1 MAITAEA
8 AMARLA
14 DVHTID
20 QLTALIDLI
29 DVEVPGGRMTL
40 FSGPLSLNDGPGKTA
55 IRSIDVAASLTANHS
70 NLLLVN
76 DLPIGNFLDVQRG
89 SNTANELLISKLDQ
103 LFSGDREQILSYL
116 YGSRDAEGNRIA
128 NGIWDRVSARFAAAA
143 SGEVLTLTAGARLDG
158 VFAQS
163 ELAVLLDNPRVT
175 RIDGIPINVLRGL
188 NLQQAFELITAKS
201 EIELAHLRVAVD
213 ATGNPILRH
222 GLLQIDSRP
231 FLPDLPPVAPPT
243 LPEGATYRP
252 LGILLPPDR
261 FHSHQQV
268 LQRYRPL
275 LVAERQA
282 LNRPDQILERVAATK
297 LLNRLDEGLLVL
309 GLAIAALDA
318 HAALQRGDQDG
329 AQAILSR
336 WARETAGGLAGG
348 QLAALLATP
357 LLAAG
362 PIGALV
368 ASGLVVAGGF
378 GGAQLAGGPAGEALQ
393 AAFSRALADWAEAAI
408 ATFKRL
414 FGTAEQTVSPLVLD
428 LDGNGVITRGIAE
441 GIIQFDHDG
450 NGFAERTGWVGA
462 GDALLVWDLNGDGR
476 ITTGNELFGNHT
488 RLSDGSLA
496 GHGFEALRGLD
507 GNRDGRID
515 RRDAVWSQLRLWLDA
530 NANAETDP
538 GELFSLDQRGAES
551 LSLSYVDSSWIDPQ
565 GNHHRQLGTYRSSDG
580 RELACHDVWFAMDPT
595 RSRLL
600 NPLPVSAAIAALPE
614 LPGMGAVPGLHQA
627 IAARPYGPLPALLE
641 QWIAGNSIQREALLQ
656 SLIFAWTGVE
666 QEVLP
671 AWSGDQDAYRR
682 LRAMEQL
689 MGRRFRGITWTH
701 MPHGHIALPIEA
713 AFAGLRQ
720 SVDRLLSAQ
729 VELGPLL
736 WRVQGA
742 VEPDGSLRF
751 EVGDLLAA
759 LAANSGPLPD
769 AGALFRLTSSLA
781 DMGPIGA
788 SVLRSLAQAVSGRLD
803 PFAVLLGAVLPIQT
817 MVTGGPAAD
826 RLQGSAST
834 DWIQGD
840 TGHDSLSGL
849 EGNDVL
855 EGGRGEDVLSGG
867 AGNDLYVMAR
877 GDGRD
882 TLQELEG
889 LQDELR
895 WLDVPSTEIAIERLH
910 GDLVIGNGR
919 GDTVRILQYFND
931 PNLRVERFS
940 FSDAVVWGDAILR
953 SRVVVVGAT
962 AGADQ
967 LGGYADMVNR
977 IDGLAGNDTL
987 NGAGLDDRL
996 LGGAGNDV
1004 LQGYGGN
1011 DELQGGSGDDR
1022 LDGDLGNDTLIAG
1035 GGNDTLLGGGG
1046 NDLYRISRGGWR
1058 TTIDDHEPSTN
1069 EPNADVV
1076 EFSDLRSMEVA
1087 SVERLG
1093 GDLWLRF
1100 VSSDQVRVP
1109 SYFNSPSQRIENFR
1123 FSDAVVWGDAML
1135 RSLVVVAGAT
1145 AGSDWLCGYDD
1156 IVNRIDGLAGND
1168 TLYGSGFDDRLLGG
1182 DGNDALVGYG
1192 GNDDLQG
1199 GSGDDWLDGVLGN
1212 DTLIAG
1218 GGHDTLIG
1226 GVGND
1231 LYRISRGG
1239 WRTTIYDDEASTN
1252 LPNADVVEFSDL
1264 RSTEVASVERLGG
1277 DLWLRFG
1284 SLDQVRVQSYFN
1296 SPSQRIESF
1305 RFSDAVVWGDAML
1318 RSLVVVGGAT
1328 ADADQLSGY
1337 GDIANRIDGLAGNDT
1352 LYGAG
1357 LDDRLLGG
1365 AGNDV
1370 LQGYGG
1376 NDDLQGGSGDDW
1388 LDGDLGNDT
1397 LIAGGGNDTL
1407 IGGGGNDLYRI
1418 SRGGWRTTIYDYEP
1432 STNEPNADVVEFRD
1446 LRSTEVAFVERS
1458 GNDLLLRF
1466 VSSDQVRVQ
1475 SYFHSPSQRI
1485 ESFRF
1490 SDAVAWGDAI
1500 LRSRVVVAGATAG
1513 ADQLGG
1519 YDDIV
1524 NRIDGLAGN
1533 DTLNGAG
1540 LDDRLLGG
1548 AGNDVLQGY
1557 GGNDNLQGGS
1567 GDDWLGG
1574 DLGNDTLIAGG
1585 GNDTLIGGGGND
1597 LYRISRG
1604 GWRTTID
1611 DHEPSTNEPNA
1622 DVVEFSDLLST
1633 EVASVERLG
1642 GDLWLRFVSSD
1653 QVRVPSYFNSP
1664 SQRIENFRFSD
1675 AVVWGD
1681 AMLRSLVVVAGA
1693 TAGSDWLCGYDDIV
1707 NRIDGLAGNDTLYG
1721 SGFDDRLLGGD
1732 GNDALV
1738 GYGGNDDLQGGS
1750 GDDWLDGVLGNDTL
1764 IAGGGNDTLI
1774 GGGGN
1779 DLYRINRGGWR
1790 TTIYDDEASTNLPNA
1805 DVVEFSDLRSTEVA
1819 SVERLWG
1826 DLWLRFGSLDQVRVQ
1841 SYFNSPAQRI
1851 ESFRFSDAVVW
1862 EESSIL
1868 ARLQVVA
1875 GL

>member
-20 QLTALIDLI
+20 QLTALIDMI
-29 DVEVPGGRMTL
+29 DVEVPAGRITL
-40 FSGPLSLNDGPGKTA
+40 FSGPIILNDGPGKPA
-55 IRSIDVAASLTANHS
+55 IRSIDLAGSLTANHS

-76 DLPIGNFLDVQRG
+76 QLPIGGFLDLDLSSSSV
-89 SNTANELLISKLDQ
+89 NEKLVAKLDE
-103 LFSGDREQILSYL
+103 LFGGNQDKILAYL
-116 YGSRDAEGNRIA
+116 YGSRDANGNRIA

-163 ELAVLLDNPRVT
+163 ELAVLLANPRVT

-213 ATGNPILRH
+213 ASGNPILRQ

-252 LGILLPPDR
+252 LGTLLPPDR

-275 LVAERQA
+275 VEAERQG

-309 GLAIAALDA
+309 GLAIAGLDA

-329 AQAILSR
+329 AQEILSR
-336 WARETAGGLAGG
+336 WARETAGGLAGAR
-348 QLAALLATP
+348 LAALLATP

-362 PIGALV
+362 PLGALV

-393 AAFSRALADWAEAAI
+393 NALSRALADWAEAAI
-408 ATFKRL
+408 ATLQNL
-414 FGTAEQTVSPLVLD
+414 FQTAENTVSPLVLD
-428 LDGNGVITRGIAE
+428 LDGNGVTTLGIA
-441 GIIQFDHDG
+441 GATIQFDHDG
-450 NGFAERTGWVGA
+450 NGFAERTGWVGD
-462 GDALLVWDLNGDGR
+462 GDALLVRDRNGDGQ

-515 RRDAVWSQLRLWLDA
+515 RRDAVWSDLKLWLDA

-538 GELFSLDQRGAES
+538 GELFSLDQRGVES
-551 LSLSYVDSSWIDPQ
+551 LSLSYVDSSWSDPQ
-565 GNHHRQLGTYRSSDG
+565 GNRHRQLGTYRSSDG

-614 LPGMGAVPGLHQA
+614 LQGMGVVPGLHQA
-627 IAARPYGPLPALLE
+627 IAARPNGPLPALLE
-641 QWIAGNSIQREALLQ
+641 QWIAGNSMQREALLQ

-666 QEVLP
+666 NEVLP
-671 AWSGDQDAYRR
+671 GWSGDQDAYRR

-701 MPHGHIALPIEA
+701 MPHGHVALPIED
-713 AFAGLRQ
+713 AFAGLRR

-736 WRVQGA
+736 LRVQGA
-742 VEPDGSLRF
+742 VEPDGSLRL

-759 LAANSGPLPD
+759 LAANSGPLLDVP
-769 AGALFRLTSSLA
+769 ALFRLASSLA
-781 DMGPIGA
+781 DMGPTGA
-788 SVLRSLAQAVSGRLD
+788 AVLRSLAQALSGRLD
-803 PFAVLLGAVLPIQT
+803 PFAVVLGAVLPIQV

-840 TGHDSLSGL
+840 AGSDSLSGL

-855 EGGRGEDVLSGG
+855 QGGPGEDVLSGG

-895 WLDVPSTEIAIERLH
+895 WLDVPSIEIVIERLQ

-940 FSDAVVWGDAILR
+940 FSDAVVWR
-953 SRVVVVGAT
+953 
-962 AGADQ
+962 
-967 LGGYADMVNR
+967 
-977 IDGLAGNDTL
+977 
-987 NGAGLDDRL
+987 DREI
-996 LGGAGNDV
+996 
-1004 LQGYGGN
+1004 Q
-1011 DELQGGSGDDR
+1011 
-1022 LDGDLGNDTLIAG
+1022 
-1035 GGNDTLLGGGG
+1035 
-1046 NDLYRISRGGWR
+1046 
-1058 TTIDDHEPSTN
+1058 
-1069 EPNADVV
+1069 
-1076 EFSDLRSMEVA
+1076 
-1087 SVERLG
+1087 ER
-1093 GDLWLRF
+1093 
-1100 VSSDQVRVP
+1100 
-1109 SYFNSPSQRIENFR
+1109 
-1123 FSDAVVWGDAML
+1123 
-1135 RSLVVVAGAT
+1135 VVVAGAT
-1145 AGSDWLCGYDD
+1145 AGPDQLGGYDD
-1156 IVNRIDGLAGND
+1156 MVNRIDGLAGND
-1168 TLYGSGFDDRLLGG
+1168 TLYGSGLDDRLLGG

-1199 GSGDDWLDGVLGN
+1199 GSGDDWLDGALGN

-1218 GGHDTLIG
+1218 GGNDTLIG
-1226 GVGND
+1226 GGGND

-1239 WRTTIYDDEASTN
+1239 WLTTINDHEASTN

-1284 SLDQVRVQSYFN
+1284 SSDQVRVQSYFN

-1305 RFSDAVVWGDAML
+1305 RFSDAVVWGDATL
-1318 RSLVVVGGAT
+1318 RSRVVVAGAT
-1328 ADADQLSGY
+1328 AGPDQLGGY
-1337 GDIANRIDGLAGNDT
+1337 DDMVNRIDGLAGNDT

-1365 AGNDV
+1365 AGND
-1370 LQGYGG
+1370 
-1376 NDDLQGGSGDDW
+1376 
-1388 LDGDLGNDT
+1388 
-1397 LIAGGGNDTL
+1397 
-1407 IGGGGNDLYRI
+1407 
-1418 SRGGWRTTIYDYEP
+1418 
-1432 STNEPNADVVEFRD
+1432 
-1446 LRSTEVAFVERS
+1446 
-1458 GNDLLLRF
+1458 
-1466 VSSDQVRVQ
+1466 
-1475 SYFHSPSQRI
+1475 
-1485 ESFRF
+1485 
-1490 SDAVAWGDAI
+1490 
-1500 LRSRVVVAGATAG
+1500 
-1513 ADQLGG
+1513 
-1519 YDDIV
+1519 
-1524 NRIDGLAGN
+1524 
-1533 DTLNGAG
+1533 
-1540 LDDRLLGG
+1540 
-1548 AGNDVLQGY
+1548 
-1557 GGNDNLQGGS
+1557 
-1567 GDDWLGG
+1567 
-1574 DLGNDTLIAGG
+1574 
-1585 GNDTLIGGGGND
+1585 
-1597 LYRISRG
+1597 
-1604 GWRTTID
+1604 
-1611 DHEPSTNEPNA
+1611 
-1622 DVVEFSDLLST
+1622 
-1633 EVASVERLG
+1633 
-1642 GDLWLRFVSSD
+1642 
-1653 QVRVPSYFNSP
+1653 
-1664 SQRIENFRFSD
+1664 
-1675 AVVWGD
+1675 
-1681 AMLRSLVVVAGA
+1681 
-1693 TAGSDWLCGYDDIV
+1693 
-1707 NRIDGLAGNDTLYG
+1707 
-1721 SGFDDRLLGGD
+1721 
-1732 GNDALV
+1732 ALV

-1750 GDDWLDGVLGNDTL
+1750 GDDWLDGALGNDTL

-1774 GGGGN
+1774 GGVGN
-1779 DLYRINRGGWR
+1779 DLYRISRGGWL
-1790 TTIYDDEASTNLPNA
+1790 TTINDHEASTNLPNA

-1819 SVERLWG
+1819 SVERLGG
-1826 DLWLRFGSLDQVRVQ
+1826 DLWLRFGSSDQVRVQ
-1841 SYFNSPAQRI
+1841 SYFHSPSQRI

-1862 EESSIL
+1862 GDSSIL

-1875 GL
+1875 GV

>member
-29 DVEVPGGRMTL
+29 DVEVPAGRITL
-40 FSGPLSLNDGPGKTA
+40 FSGPINLNDGPGKTA
-55 IRSIDVAASLTANHS
+55 IRSIDLVASLTAIHS

-76 DLPIGNFLDVQRG
+76 NLSIGNFLDVQRG

-116 YGSRDAEGNRIA
+116 YGSRDADGNRIA

-163 ELAVLLDNPRVT
+163 ELAVLLANPRVT

-213 ATGNPILRH
+213 ASGNPILRH

-252 LGILLPPDR
+252 LGTLLPPDR

-268 LQRYRPL
+268 LQRNRPL
-275 LVAERQA
+275 LVAERQG
-282 LNRPDQILERVAATK
+282 LNRPDQILERVGVTK
-297 LLNRLDEGLLVL
+297 LLSRLDEGLLVL
-309 GLAIAALDA
+309 GLAITALDA

-329 AQAILSR
+329 AQEILSR

-408 ATFKRL
+408 ATLKRL

-538 GELFSLDQRGAES
+538 GELFSLDQRGVES

-565 GNHHRQLGTYRSSDG
+565 GNHHRQLGTYRTSDG

-600 NPLPVSAAIAALPE
+600 NPLPVSAAIAVLPE

-641 QWIAGNSIQREALLQ
+641 QWIAGNSIQRQALLQ

-671 AWSGDQDAYRR
+671 GWSGDQDAYRR

-701 MPHGHIALPIEA
+701 MPHGYVTFAIEA

-769 AGALFRLTSSLA
+769 AVALFRVTSGLA
-781 DMGPIGA
+781 GMGPTGA

-803 PFAVLLGAVLPIQT
+803 PFAVLLGEVLTIQS

-826 RLQGSAST
+826 KLQGSASS

-840 TGHDSLSGL
+840 AGHDSLSGL

-855 EGGRGEDVLSGG
+855 EGGCGEDVLSGG

-877 GDGRD
+877 GDGCD

-895 WLDVPSTEIAIERLH
+895 WLDVPSIEISIERFH

-931 PNLRVERFS
+931 PNFRVERFR
-940 FSDAVVWGDAILR
+940 FSDAVVWGDREIRERA
-953 SRVVVVGAT
+953 VVAGAT

-967 LGGYADMVNR
+967 LGGYDDIANR

-987 NGAGLDDRL
+987 YGAGLDDRL

-1004 LQGYGGN
+1004 LHGYGGN
-1011 DELQGGSGDDR
+1011 DDLQGGSGDDW
-1022 LDGDLGNDTLIAG
+1022 LGGDLGNDTLIG
-1035 GGNDTLLGGGG
+1035 GGGHDTLMGGGG

-1058 TTIDDHEPSTN
+1058 TLIYEYEPSSN
-1069 EPNADVV
+1069 EPNAD
-1076 EFSDLRSMEVA
+1076 
-1087 SVERLG
+1087 G
-1093 GDLWLRF
+1093 
-1100 VSSDQVRVP
+1100 
-1109 SYFNSPSQRIENFR
+1109 
-1123 FSDAVVWGDAML
+1123 
-1135 RSLVVVAGAT
+1135 
-1145 AGSDWLCGYDD
+1145 
-1156 IVNRIDGLAGND
+1156 
-1168 TLYGSGFDDRLLGG
+1168 
-1182 DGNDALVGYG
+1182 
-1192 GNDDLQG
+1192 
-1199 GSGDDWLDGVLGN
+1199 
-1212 DTLIAG
+1212 
-1218 GGHDTLIG
+1218 
-1226 GVGND
+1226 
-1231 LYRISRGG
+1231 
-1239 WRTTIYDDEASTN
+1239 
-1252 LPNADVVEFSDL
+1252 VEFSDL
-1264 RSTEVASVERLGG
+1264 RSTEVASVERSGY
-1277 DLWLRFG
+1277 DLSLRFV
-1284 SLDQVRVQSYFN
+1284 SLDQVRVHSYFN
-1296 SPSQRIESF
+1296 FPAQRIESF
-1305 RFSDAVVWGDAML
+1305 RFSDAVVWGDREI
-1318 RSLVVVGGAT
+1318 RSQVVVAGAT
-1328 ADADQLSGY
+1328 ADADHLGGY
-1337 GDIANRIDGLAGNDT
+1337 DDIANRIDGLAGNDT

-1388 LDGDLGNDT
+1388 LWGDLGNDT
-1397 LIAGGGNDTL
+1397 LIAGGGHDTL
-1407 IGGGGNDLYRI
+1407 MGGSGNDLYRI
-1418 SRGGWRTTIYDYEP
+1418 SRGDWRITINDHEAG
-1432 STNEPNADVVEFRD
+1432 TNLSNADVVEFSD
-1446 LRSTEVAFVERS
+1446 LRSTEVALVERS
-1458 GNDLLLRF
+1458 GNDLSLRF

-1490 SDAVAWGDAI
+1490 SDAVVWGDAM
-1500 LRSRVVVAGATAG
+1500 LRSRVVVADATAG
-1513 ADQLGG
+1513 SDRLGG
-1519 YDDIV
+1519 YADIV

-1533 DTLNGAG
+1533 DTLYGAG
-1540 LDDRLLGG
+1540 LDDRLLGS
-1548 AGNDVLQGY
+1548 AGNDVLHGY
-1557 GGNDNLQGGS
+1557 GGNDDLQGGS

-1585 GNDTLIGGGGND
+1585 GHDTLVGGGGND

-1604 GWRTTID
+1604 GWRTTI
-1611 DHEPSTNEPNA
+1611 N
-1622 DVVEFSDLLST
+1622 
-1633 EVASVERLG
+1633 
-1642 GDLWLRFVSSD
+1642 
-1653 QVRVPSYFNSP
+1653 
-1664 SQRIENFRFSD
+1664 
-1675 AVVWGD
+1675 
-1681 AMLRSLVVVAGA
+1681 
-1693 TAGSDWLCGYDDIV
+1693 
-1707 NRIDGLAGNDTLYG
+1707 
-1721 SGFDDRLLGGD
+1721 
-1732 GNDALV
+1732 
-1738 GYGGNDDLQGGS
+1738 
-1750 GDDWLDGVLGNDTL
+1750 
-1764 IAGGGNDTLI
+1764 
-1774 GGGGN
+1774 
-1779 DLYRINRGGWR
+1779 
-1790 TTIYDDEASTNLPNA
+1790 DDEASTILPNA
-1805 DVVEFSDLRSTEVA
+1805 DRVEFSDLRSTEVA

-1826 DLWLRFGSLDQVRVQ
+1826 DLWLRFVSLDQVRVQ
-1841 SYFNSPAQRI
+1841 GYFYSPSQRIENFRFSDAVVWGDGEIRERVVVAGATAGADQLGGYDDIANRIDGLAGNDTLYGAGLDDRLLGGAGNDVLHGYGGNDDLQGGSGDDWLGGDLGNDTLIAGGGHDTLVGGGGNDLYRISRGGWRTLIYEYEPSSNEPNADGVEFSDLRSTEVASVERSGYDLSLRFVSLDQVRVHSYFNFPAQRI

-1875 GL
+1875 DV

>member
-29 DVEVPGGRMTL
+29 DVEVPGGRITL

-116 YGSRDAEGNRIA
+116 YGSRDADGNRIA

-163 ELAVLLDNPRVT
+163 ELAVLLANPRVT
-175 RIDGIPINVLRGL
+175 RIDGIPISVLRGL

-213 ATGNPILRH
+213 PSGNPILRD

-231 FLPDLPPVAPPT
+231 FLVDLPPVAPPT
-243 LPEGATYRP
+243 LPEGVTYRP

-275 LVAERQA
+275 VEAERQG

-309 GLAIAALDA
+309 GLAIAGLDA

-329 AQAILSR
+329 AQEILSR
-336 WARETAGGLAGG
+336 WARETAGGLAGAR
-348 QLAALLATP
+348 LAALLATP
-357 LLAAG
+357 MLAAG

-393 AAFSRALADWAEAAI
+393 DAFSRALADWTEAAI
-408 ATFKRL
+408 AMLQNL
-414 FGTAEQTVSPLVLD
+414 FQTAESMVSPLVLD
-428 LDGNGVITRGIAE
+428 LDGNGVTTRGIA
-441 GIIQFDHDG
+441 GAIIQFDHDG
-450 NGFAERTGWVGA
+450 NGFAERTGWVGV
-462 GDALLVWDLNGDGR
+462 GDALLVRDRDGDGR

-496 GHGFEALRGLD
+496 GHGFEALRSLD
-507 GNRDGRID
+507 DNRDGRID

-538 GELFSLDQRGAES
+538 GELFSLDQRGVES

-565 GNHHRQLGTYRSSDG
+565 GNHHRQLGNYRSSDG

-614 LPGMGAVPGLHQA
+614 LPGMGVVPGLHQA
-627 IAARPYGPLPALLE
+627 IAARPNGPLPALLE
-641 QWIAGNSIQREALLQ
+641 QWIAGSSIQRQALLQ

-671 AWSGDQDAYRR
+671 GWSGDQDAYRR

-701 MPHGHIALPIEA
+701 MPHGHVALPIED

-751 EVGDLLAA
+751 EVGDLLEA
-759 LAANSGPLPD
+759 LAANSGPLLD
-769 AGALFRLTSSLA
+769 AAALFRVTSSLA
-781 DMGPIGA
+781 GMGPTGA

-803 PFAVLLGAVLPIQT
+803 PFAVFLGAVLPIQA
-817 MVTGGPAAD
+817 MVMGGPGAD
-826 RLQGSAST
+826 ALTGSASS
-834 DWIQGD
+834 DWIEGD
-840 TGHDSLSGL
+840 AGPDSLSGQV
-849 EGNDVL
+849 GDDVL
-855 EGGRGEDVLSGG
+855 RGGRGDDVLSGG

-895 WLDVPSTEIAIERLH
+895 WLDAASTEIAMERFNA
-910 GDLVIGNGR
+910 DLVIGIGG
-919 GDTVRILQYFND
+919 GDAVRILQYFSN
-931 PNLRVERFS
+931 PASRVERFRFS
-940 FSDAVVWGDAILR
+940 DGVLWGDGELRERVVVAGATAGPDQLGGFSDMANRIEGLEGDDTLLGGPLADHLHGGPGHDWLGGDLGNDTLIAGGGHDTLVGGVGNDLYRISRGGWRTTIYDDEASSNEPNADVVEFSDLRSTEVAFVERSGNDLLLRFVSSDQVRVQSYFHSPSQRIESFRFSDAVVWGDAMLR
-953 SRVVVVGAT
+953 SRVVVAGAT

-987 NGAGLDDRL
+987 DGAGLDDRL

-1035 GGNDTLLGGGG
+1035 GGNDTLLGAGG
-1046 NDLYRISRGGWR
+1046 NDLYRISRGGWS
-1058 TTIDDHEPSTN
+1058 TTIYDYEPSSN

-1076 EFSDLRSMEVA
+1076 EFSDLRSTEVA
-1087 SVERLG
+1087 LVERSG
-1093 GDLWLRF
+1093 YDLSLRF

-1109 SYFNSPSQRIENFR
+1109 SYFHSPSQRIENFR

-1156 IVNRIDGLAGND
+1156 IANRIDGLAGND

-1199 GSGDDWLDGVLGN
+1199 GSGDDWLGGDLGN

-1218 GGHDTLIG
+1218 GGHDTLVG

-1305 RFSDAVVWGDAML
+1305 RFSDAVVW
-1318 RSLVVVGGAT
+1318 
-1328 ADADQLSGY
+1328 
-1337 GDIANRIDGLAGNDT
+1337 
-1352 LYGAG
+1352 
-1357 LDDRLLGG
+1357 
-1365 AGNDV
+1365 
-1370 LQGYGG
+1370 
-1376 NDDLQGGSGDDW
+1376 
-1388 LDGDLGNDT
+1388 
-1397 LIAGGGNDTL
+1397 
-1407 IGGGGNDLYRI
+1407 
-1418 SRGGWRTTIYDYEP
+1418 
-1432 STNEPNADVVEFRD
+1432 
-1446 LRSTEVAFVERS
+1446 
-1458 GNDLLLRF
+1458 
-1466 VSSDQVRVQ
+1466 
-1475 SYFHSPSQRI
+1475 
-1485 ESFRF
+1485 
-1490 SDAVAWGDAI
+1490 
-1500 LRSRVVVAGATAG
+1500 
-1513 ADQLGG
+1513 
-1519 YDDIV
+1519 
-1524 NRIDGLAGN
+1524 
-1533 DTLNGAG
+1533 
-1540 LDDRLLGG
+1540 
-1548 AGNDVLQGY
+1548 
-1557 GGNDNLQGGS
+1557 
-1567 GDDWLGG
+1567 
-1574 DLGNDTLIAGG
+1574 
-1585 GNDTLIGGGGND
+1585 
-1597 LYRISRG
+1597 
-1604 GWRTTID
+1604 
-1611 DHEPSTNEPNA
+1611 
-1622 DVVEFSDLLST
+1622 
-1633 EVASVERLG
+1633 
-1642 GDLWLRFVSSD
+1642 
-1653 QVRVPSYFNSP
+1653 
-1664 SQRIENFRFSD
+1664 
-1675 AVVWGD
+1675 
-1681 AMLRSLVVVAGA
+1681 
-1693 TAGSDWLCGYDDIV
+1693 
-1707 NRIDGLAGNDTLYG
+1707 
-1721 SGFDDRLLGGD
+1721 
-1732 GNDALV
+1732 
-1738 GYGGNDDLQGGS
+1738 
-1750 GDDWLDGVLGNDTL
+1750 
-1764 IAGGGNDTLI
+1764 
-1774 GGGGN
+1774 
-1779 DLYRINRGGWR
+1779 
-1790 TTIYDDEASTNLPNA
+1790 
-1805 DVVEFSDLRSTEVA
+1805 
-1819 SVERLWG
+1819 
-1826 DLWLRFGSLDQVRVQ
+1826 
-1841 SYFNSPAQRI
+1841 
-1851 ESFRFSDAVVW
+1851 

-1868 ARLQVVA
+1868 ARLHVVA